1 MSHERKRKVKAVFER
16 EPDGWWIAYV
26 PSVPGCHTQGRT
38 LAQARERIKE
48 SVAVSLDD
56 PVPVLLQEVR
66 LPKKIEGV
74 LLTLKA
80 ARVKAD
86 DAEAKAN
93 EASKR
98 AARLLDEWGVSLRDA
113 GELLGLSHQR
123 VAQILEGKRS
133 KAEETRR

>member
-1 MSHERKRKVKAVFER
+1 
-16 EPDGWWIAYV
+16 
-26 PSVPGCHTQGRT
+26 VPGCHTQGRT